1 MREMSHG
8 KENMKKTTKNSI
20 YYSMGFMSQN
30 IIWYMINTYLML
42 FYTDVVSLSAGAIS
56 TIMLVAR
63 VWDAINDPMMGA
75 IVDKTKSRWGKFRP
89 YIIIA
94 PPFLAIF
101 DILTFTVW
109 PVEGTIKAVFCGISY
124 ILAGM
129 AYTAVGVA
137 INGIVNRLSTDS
149 NEKMKIISIANV
161 ASNVLQTVLAAAAMP
176 MILFFS
182 HSDTANGKGFFW
194 TTVILAIVSVPLFLV
209 CGFKCKEVEIVE
221 PPKKEN
227 SGSFVKDLKLMTK
240 NKPLVISII
249 SLFIGVVG
257 AMARMSLLTYYII
270 YVVGS
275 YTMISAVFTTLT
287 VCQIIGTATLPWG
300 TKKFGKKGYMIILLI
315 INAASDLI
323 LFFNGHPTIAFVLGV
338 SIIGGFSQS
347 VGSISYGMMCDS
359 IDYGDYKFGIRN
371 EGLSSSLMSFAIKLA
386 SAITG
391 SLSIWLLAAT
401 GYVAGAQQSA
411 SAMTGI
417 NVIVNLIPALLQL
430 VGIIPLIWYKLD
442 SKKMDEIAV
451 ALKERN
457 SR

>member
-1 MREMSHG
+1 
-8 KENMKKTTKNSI
+8 
-20 YYSMGFMSQN
+20 
-30 IIWYMINTYLML
+30 
-42 FYTDVVSLSAGAIS
+42 
-56 TIMLVAR
+56 
-63 VWDAINDPMMGA
+63 MMGA

-109 PVEGTIKAVFCGISY
+109 PVEGTIKAVLCGISY

-240 NKPLVISII
+240 NKPLVTSII

>member
-1 MREMSHG
+1 M
-8 KENMKKTTKNSI
+8 KTTKNSF

-63 VWDAINDPMMGA
+63 VWDAVNDPMMGA
-75 IVDKTKSRWGKFRP
+75 IVDKTKSRWGKFKP

-109 PVEGTIKAVFCGISY
+109 PVEGIMKAVLCGVSY

-149 NEKMKIISIANV
+149 NEKMKIISVANV
-161 ASNVLQTVLAAAAMP
+161 ASNVLQTILAAVAMP

-182 HSDTANGKGFFW
+182 KSDAANGKGFFW
-194 TTVILAIVSVPLFLV
+194 TTVILAIISIPLFMI
-209 CGFKCKEVEIVE
+209 CGFKCKEVEFAE
-221 PPKKEN
+221 LPEEGKKGN
-227 SGSFVKDLKLMTK
+227 ISKDLKLLLK
-240 NKPLVISII
+240 NKPLVISI
-249 SLFIGVVG
+249 STVFIGAVG
-257 AMARMSLLTYYII
+257 AIARMSLLTYYVI

-300 TKKFGKKGYMIILLI
+300 TKKFGKKGYMIILLL
-315 INAASDLI
+315 INAASDLV
-323 LFFNGHPTIAFVLGV
+323 LFFNGHPTIAFVLAV
-338 SIIGGFSQS
+338 SVVGGFSQ
-347 VGSISYGMMCDS
+347 GAGAISYGMMCDS

-371 EGLSSSLMSFAIKLA
+371 EGISSSLMSFSVKLA

-411 SAMTGI
+411 SAITGI
-417 NVIVNLIPALLQL
+417 NVIVNLIPAILQL

-442 SKKMDEIAV
+442 SKKMDEIAI

-457 SR
+457 EGIK

>member
-1 MREMSHG
+1 MSHG

-109 PVEGTIKAVFCGISY
+109 PVEGTIKAVLCGISY

-227 SGSFVKDLKLMTK
+227 RGSFVKDLKLMTK

-249 SLFIGVVG
+249 SMFIGVVG

-347 VGSISYGMMCDS
+347 VGFISYGMMCDS

>member
-1 MREMSHG
+1 MSHG
-8 KENMKKTTKNSI
+8 KEIMKKTTKNSI
-20 YYSMGFMSQN
+20 YYSMGFMSKN

-63 VWDAINDPMMGA
+63 VWDAVNDPMMGA
-75 IVDKTKSRWGKFRP
+75 IVDKTKSKWGKFRP

-109 PVEGTIKAVFCGISY
+109 PAEGTIKAVLCGVSY

-176 MILFFS
+176 MVLFFS

-240 NKPLVISII
+240 NKPLMISII

-275 YTMISAVFTTLT
+275 YTMISSVFTTLT
-287 VCQIIGTATLPWG
+287 VCQIVGTATLPWG

-315 INAASDLI
+315 INAASDLV

>member
-109 PVEGTIKAVFCGISY
+109 PVEGTIKAVLCGISY

-227 SGSFVKDLKLMTK
+227 RGSFVKDLKLMTK

-249 SLFIGVVG
+249 SVFIGVVG

-442 SKKMDEIAV
+442 SKKMDEIAG

>member
-1 MREMSHG
+1 
-8 KENMKKTTKNSI
+8 
-20 YYSMGFMSQN
+20 
-30 IIWYMINTYLML
+30 
-42 FYTDVVSLSAGAIS
+42 
-56 TIMLVAR
+56 
-63 VWDAINDPMMGA
+63 
-75 IVDKTKSRWGKFRP
+75 
-89 YIIIA
+89 
-94 PPFLAIF
+94 
-101 DILTFTVW
+101 
-109 PVEGTIKAVFCGISY
+109 
-124 ILAGM
+124 
-129 AYTAVGVA
+129 
-137 INGIVNRLSTDS
+137 
-149 NEKMKIISIANV
+149 
-161 ASNVLQTVLAAAAMP
+161 
-176 MILFFS
+176 
-182 HSDTANGKGFFW
+182 
-194 TTVILAIVSVPLFLV
+194 
-209 CGFKCKEVEIVE
+209 
-221 PPKKEN
+221 
-227 SGSFVKDLKLMTK
+227 MTK

-249 SLFIGVVG
+249 SVFIGVVG

-442 SKKMDEIAV
+442 SKKMDEIAI

>member
-1 MREMSHG
+1 MSHG

>member
-1 MREMSHG
+1 MSHG

-109 PVEGTIKAVFCGISY
+109 PVEGTIKAVLCGISY

-315 INAASDLI
+315 INSASDLI